1 MYTCMHCICNTQ
13 KEKSRRRR
21 RVVAPVCSRCQTL
34 WRLGVLQATPIFSL
48 SHLPFR
54 TVLPPLVCYF
64 LSPRTATSATPRRVL
79 TLCLFFSSLF
89 VLSHTRDVSR
99 SPPSKRGWDG
109 RSMDSPSVL
118 VRFPRSFVIT
128 IHVGGITS
136 IHHVRSFRPQGRRV
150 KFNSRCYHDTRLP
163 SSLIVH
169 ALRLCCPRVNLVI
182 TLLTLAFL
190 LWTV

>member
-1 MYTCMHCICNTQ
+1 MHCICNTQ

-21 RVVAPVCSRCQTL
+21 RVLAPVCSRCQTL
-34 WRLGVLQATPIFSL
+34 WRLGVPQATPIFSL

-64 LSPRTATSATPRRVL
+64 LSPLTATSATPRRVL

-99 SPPSKRGWDG
+99 SPPSKRGWSFDG
-109 RSMDSPSVL
+109 QSFGLRSIPAIICHRDT
-118 VRFPRSFVIT
+118 RW
-128 IHVGGITS
+128 GITS

-150 KFNSRCYHDTRLP
+150 KFNSRCYHDMRLP

-169 ALRLCCPRVNLVI
+169 ALRLCYPRVNLVI

-190 LWTV
+190 LWIV

>member
-1 MYTCMHCICNTQ
+1 MHCICNTQ

-21 RVVAPVCSRCQTL
+21 RVLAPVCSRCQTL
-34 WRLGVLQATPIFSL
+34 WRLGVPQATLIFSL

-64 LSPRTATSATPRRVL
+64 LSPLTATSATPRRVL

-89 VLSHTRDVSR
+89 VLSHTHAMSRDHHHR
-99 SPPSKRGWDG
+99 REDD

-118 VRFPRSFVIT
+118 VRFPRSFVIA

-169 ALRLCCPRVNLVI
+169 ALRLCYPRVNLVI

>member
-34 WRLGVLQATPIFSL
+34 WRLGVPQATPIFSL

-64 LSPRTATSATPRRVL
+64 LSPRTARSATPRRVL

-99 SPPSKRGWDG
+99 SSPSKRGWSFDG
-109 RSMDSPSVL
+109 QS
-118 VRFPRSFVIT
+118 FGPRSIPVI
-128 IHVGGITS
+128 ICH
-136 IHHVRSFRPQGRRV
+136 R
-150 KFNSRCYHDTRLP
+150 DTRWGDNIDP
-163 SSLIVH
+163 
-169 ALRLCCPRVNLVI
+169 PR
-182 TLLTLAFL
+182 AFL
-190 LWTV
+190 SSTRAKGKV